1 VRGGGFQL
9 PLFPDGAPDKDLLD
23 RLVPDRPAYLS
34 SLDGHSAWVNSRAL
48 ELAGIDSRTPDPAP
62 DGVIVRGPDGAPQGT
77 LRESAM
83 ALVESI
89 IPPHSAA
96 EELAG
101 LERALAMAAGFGITT
116 LHEANAGEPELAA
129 YAAADDGGLLT
140 ARIVAA
146 LSVDPGAGTAQVARL
161 TAVRARYARER
172 LRPVAAKIF
181 LDGVIEGRTA
191 ALLAPYTD
199 TPDFRGE
206 LRLPPA
212 AMNALVAALDDAGFK
227 VHVHAIGDRAIRV
240 ALDAFEAQ
248 RARDGGAGPRHIMA
262 HLQLF
267 DPSDLPRLAELGVAA
282 SFQPLWAYEDSYI
295 RELTEP
301 RLGPERSRWLYPI
314 RSVAE
319 TGAIVAAG
327 SDWSVTSMNP
337 LLAIEVGITRR
348 DPDLGAGPAW
358 LPDERVDLE
367 TMLRAYTIAAA
378 EALDLEAETGSIEV
392 GKKADLVVLERDLF
406 AIPPQDIS
414 EVAVDLTL
422 FEGEVV
428 FRRE

>member
-1 VRGGGFQL
+1 
-9 PLFPDGAPDKDLLD
+9 
-23 RLVPDRPAYLS
+23 
-34 SLDGHSAWVNSRAL
+34 
-48 ELAGIDSRTPDPAP
+48 
-62 DGVIVRGPDGAPQGT
+62 
-77 LRESAM
+77 
-83 ALVESI
+83 
-89 IPPHSAA
+89 
-96 EELAG
+96 
-101 LERALAMAAGFGITT
+101 
-116 LHEANAGEPELAA
+116 
-129 YAAADDGGLLT
+129 
-140 ARIVAA
+140 
-146 LSVDPGAGTAQVARL
+146 
-161 TAVRARYARER
+161 
-172 LRPVAAKIF
+172 
-181 LDGVIEGRTA
+181 
-191 ALLAPYTD
+191 
-199 TPDFRGE
+199 
-206 LRLPPA
+206 
-212 AMNALVAALDDAGFK
+212 
-227 VHVHAIGDRAIRV
+227 
-240 ALDAFEAQ
+240 
-248 RARDGGAGPRHIMA
+248 MA
-262 HLQLF
+262 HIQLF

-314 RSVAE
+314 RSVAG

-358 LPDERVDLE
+358 LPEERVDLE

-422 FEGEVV
+422 FEGRVV